1 EVLRGTTTPRGNLQP
16 VFETLLANATRL
28 CDGNYG
34 AMWLWEGDAFRVAAL
49 HGELPP
55 AYIERWRSG
64 TVFRPGA
71 GVALPRAIRY
81 RFLSSRSPVSVA
93 YSPCRCCVR
102 TSSWASSL
110 SIGRKSGRS

>member
-55 AYIERWRSG
+55 AYIEQWRSG
-64 TVFRPGA
+64 TLFRPGPGVHISRVARTRQPVHVPDMRADPGDLA
-71 GVALPRAIRY
+71 GGSLP
-81 RFLSSRSPVSVA
+81 L
-93 YSPCRCCVR
+93 
-102 TSSWASSL
+102 W
-110 SIGRKSGRS
+110 